1 MPSGGHSD
9 MMSNIILFLLSL
21 VMFFGTGC
29 SHTVET
35 QASVPAE
42 NDLVIQEESVNNSV
56 ETGEE
61 TVRKGQ
67 TEILTQ
73 VEGIDTD
80 QADYILEKLEE
91 AVPGIRI
98 VSAESIS
105 DKVGNGL
112 QITDNEG
119 KAYNVYMYQSGVIY
133 GIKEISSGNY
143 LYMVYE

>member
-35 QASVPAE
+35 QDSVPAE

-80 QADYILEKLEE
+80 QADRCGPDGRIRRKQNSRWMPGFSEE
-91 AVPGIRI
+91 ER
-98 VSAESIS
+98 S
-105 DKVGNGL
+105 
-112 QITDNEG
+112 
-119 KAYNVYMYQSGVIY
+119 
-133 GIKEISSGNY
+133 
-143 LYMVYE
+143 